1 MKRKHFFRNAASKAL
16 TLVAAVMMSAA
27 FAACSSSNDEPTPP
41 PSPKAGTVT
50 VDGKEKPILEARYI
64 NKGDDNY
71 ELYLR
76 LNNDGGEGMYIELN
90 EGLHIN
96 SITNLTKKEAK
107 HDRKLYW
114 KVSYFSGGTTL
125 INTCGDP
132 DEPLLFTTGTLDISG
147 SLKGNINIRL
157 ENGRLKDEDGNEHT
171 LTISYSGEMEKIE
184 QFNGVFINNDTKP
197 ILKAEYDNR
206 GDGDYSLYLYLS
218 DDRKERVEFQ
228 LNKDLHMSGNP
239 VDLTEK
245 EKKHTGKCYWAV
257 GYYKPDDT
265 IFIDTHGDPDE
276 PKYPVFTTGGFT
288 AAGSPEGNIDIFIDG
303 TVTGTDGNVYE
314 LRIIYNGPMT
324 QKK

>member
-1 MKRKHFFRNAASKAL
+1 MKRKHFFTNAASKAL

-41 PSPKAGTVT
+41 PSLKAGTVT

-157 ENGRLKDEDGNEHT
+157 DNGRLKDEDGNEHT

-184 QFNGVFINNDTKP
+184 QFNGVLINNDTKP
-197 ILKAEYDNR
+197 ILKAEYKDWGSGN
-206 GDGDYSLYLYLS
+206 YILYLYLS
-218 DDRKERVEFQ
+218 ADGKERVKLE
-228 LNKDLHMSGNP
+228 LNKDLHMTGKP
-239 VDLTEK
+239 VDLTKK
-245 EKKHTGKCYWAV
+245 EAEHDKFNWGID
-257 GYYKPDDT
+257 YYDADGT
-265 IFIDTHGDPDE
+265 TLIYTFGDPGNE
-276 PKYPVFTTGGFT
+276 APVFTTGSFT